1 MRQSNIELLR
11 IIAMFLVLLTHATSM
26 SLGHPTTDEIAIDPL
41 SSFGRFFL
49 GSLSVS
55 CVDIFVMISGWF
67 TIRPS
72 KRGLLNFLFQI
83 AFFQIVIFLILLMAG
98 EISTSSVSHLS
109 YFLLLNSNWFIKAY
123 MLLYIIAPVLNA
135 FTESSN
141 QKTQRW
147 LLIGFFAFQTL
158 YGWYSPACPFQEGY
172 STMSFIG
179 LYLLARYAHLHTNRW
194 FTLAKLYDALIILVG
209 ILLVTA
215 ISYYST
221 SVGGTWAAMMI
232 NYINPIV
239 IVVSLYYV
247 LLFSKLHIQ
256 NRFIKWVAASS
267 FAVYLTHANSLVLVP
282 YFKPW
287 CITMYDSFC
296 GMQLVAI
303 CFVTLFT
310 IFILSVLVDQ
320 PCKWLWTIIS
330 KRIC

>member
-11 IIAMFLVLLTHATSM
+11 IIAMFLVLLTHASSM
-26 SLGHPTTDEIAIDPL
+26 SLGHPTAEETVIEPL
-41 SSFGRFFL
+41 SSFSRFFL
-49 GSLSVS
+49 GSLSVT

-67 TIRPS
+67 TIRPT
-72 KRGLLNFLFQI
+72 KKGLLNFLFQI
-83 AFFQIVIFLILLMAG
+83 AFFQIVIYLLLLMAG
-98 EISTSSVSHLS
+98 EISTSSVSNLS

-123 MLLYIIAPVLNA
+123 LLLYFIAPVLNA
-135 FTESSN
+135 FAASSS
-141 QKTQRW
+141 QETQRW
-147 LLIGFFAFQTL
+147 VLIGFFAFQTL

-172 STMSFIG
+172 STISFIG
-179 LYLLARYAHLHTNRW
+179 LYLLARYAHLHTDRW
-194 FTLAKLYDALIILVG
+194 LTLPKLYDALIILSG
-209 ILLVTA
+209 TLLMTV

-221 SVGGTWAAMMI
+221 SIGGTWSAMMI

-256 NRFIKWVAASS
+256 SSIINWIAASS

-287 CITMYDSFC
+287 CITMYDSFG

-303 CFVTLFT
+303 CLVTLVS
-310 IFILSVLVDQ
+310 IFILSVLADQ
-320 PCKWLWTIIS
+320 PRKWLWTIIS